1 MPMEAIDRIIDIVED
16 RLALSTI
23 LTIVLEVA
31 ETGVAPSDACIPPL
45 HNSVD
50 EEVCRKIIGKLARR

>member
-1 MPMEAIDRIIDIVED
+1 MANVDRLIDIVED

-31 ETGVAPSDACIPPL
+31 ETGVAPSDACIPTL
-45 HNSVD
+45 HDGVD
-50 EEVCRKIIGKLARR
+50 EETARKIIGLLARR